1 MKLIKSILI
10 ITGIILLG
18 GCKKYLSEEPKKQ
31 ASIKTI
37 DQLEALV
44 DNATAFAL
52 VYSATAVYSTDDT
65 GIPRDLYKNNVVAFT
80 MDEIQYYVNS
90 VDGVVALASDLLWT
104 GEYKKIFT
112 ANLILANVDE
122 VTGDESRKQRVKADA
137 HFIRAYAY
145 WVLANYYC
153 APYNSANLNSLGL
166 PLKKTV
172 DYNESLKRSTLK
184 ETYDFILA
192 DLSEAQKVAN
202 DEVDPL
208 RAWRVSKKAI
218 AAFMSRVFLFTGE
231 YDKSIAQADIALTS
245 TVAKLVDYNTLKQGL
260 SKSYANPE
268 AKLEYVEQNDW
279 GASKYL
285 YWSEFFYTRYVATRG
300 QWYLPSEDLLSVYHD
315 KQNDLRY
322 KSFMIPNGGRRF
334 AVITPSAFRYTVFS
348 DGQYI
353 PEGPTFSEVLLN
365 KAEVLARK
373 GNISGAME
381 AVNILR
387 GKRMR
392 KDMPLTDIS
401 LTATDK
407 DDAIKKV
414 LEERRREMPFSMRWY
429 DIRRFSVNEY
439 PADDVTV
446 TRDFFDVSLS
456 GVNVNAPKTYTLSA
470 KRFSVPINGVEMD
483 AGKGQI
489 VQNPY

>member
-1 MKLIKSILI
+1 MKLLKSLLI
-10 ITGIILLG
+10 ITGVILFV

-31 ASIKTI
+31 ASIKTV

-44 DNATAFAL
+44 DNATAFAS
-52 VYSATAVYSTDDT
+52 VSSSTAVFSTDDT
-65 GIPRDLYKNNVVAFT
+65 EITKDLYKNNAVAFT
-80 MDEIQYYVNS
+80 IDNLQYYVNS
-90 VDGVVALASDLLWT
+90 VDGIVGAAADALWA

-112 ANLILANVDE
+112 ANLILANVDD
-122 VTGDESRKQRVKADA
+122 VTGDELRKQRVKADA
-137 HFIRAYAY
+137 YFIRAYAY

-153 APYNSANLNSLGL
+153 APYSAANLNSLGL

-172 DYNESLKRSTLK
+172 DYTESLKRATLK

-192 DLSEAQKVAN
+192 DIAEAQKVAN
-202 DEVDPL
+202 DEVDPM

-218 AAFMSRVFLFTGE
+218 AAFMSRIYLFTGE
-231 YDKSIAQADIALTS
+231 YDKSMEQANVALTS
-245 TVAKLVDYNTLKQGL
+245 TVAKLVDYKTLKPGI
-260 SKSYANPE
+260 SKSYTSPV
-268 AKLEYVEQNDW
+268 AKLNYVELNDW
-279 GASKYL
+279 AASKYL
-285 YWSEFFYTRYVATRG
+285 YWSEFYYTRYVATRS
-300 QWYLPSEDLLSVYHD
+300 QWYLPSTALLALYD
-315 KQNDLRY
+315 TQNDLRY

-334 AVITPSAFRYTVFS
+334 SVVTPAAFRYTVFA

-373 GNISGAME
+373 GDFGGAMTV
-381 AVNILR
+381 VNILR
-387 GKRMR
+387 QKRMS
-392 KDMPLTDIS
+392 TYIA

-414 LEERRREMPFSMRWY
+414 LEERRREMPFAMRWY

-446 TRDFFDVSLS
+446 TRDFFDVSIS

-470 KRFSVPINGVEMD
+470 KGLLVPINGVEMD
-483 AGKGQI
+483 ASKGQI